1 MSVPAP
7 PAKLLSA
14 KSINYAE
21 YDKGITHRY
30 FSISSGD
37 KGFRTEEAG
46 VMRLVGL
53 YGTEERVKVRALEGS
68 GCEDDS
74 FGENW
79 GF

>member
-1 MSVPAP
+1 
-7 PAKLLSA
+7 
-14 KSINYAE
+14 
-21 YDKGITHRY
+21 
-30 FSISSGD
+30 
-37 KGFRTEEAG
+37 
-46 VMRLVGL
+46 MRLVGL